1 MSTDDDQL
9 VEDYLTRL
17 YAAASV
23 LPAERRDEL
32 VEEITAHIAEARL
45 AGSSASPVSVLN
57 ILDRLGDPAD
67 IVRMAADAAPGGP
80 AWSASD
86 AAAGSQGWPAG
97 DAAAGPGAGHPA
109 PAAAQPGRIGA
120 MEVATALLLLLGG
133 LVIPVLGW
141 FAGLVL
147 LWVSPRWTRKDKWLA
162 TLIWPGG
169 LLAPV
174 VVTLAGGVASLMV
187 TSSEVCGGG
196 FAVAPGTGGQTTSQT
211 AVTSCTTHGFSL
223 APWMSITLAVVLMTA
238 AIAGPVWISMR
249 LLRRARQSPAQ
260 PASPA
265 SADLI
270 PA

>member
-9 VEDYLTRL
+9 VEDYLARL
-17 YAAASV
+17 HTAARS
-23 LPAERRDEL
+23 LPAERRAEL
-32 VEEITAHIAEARL
+32 VEEITAHIAEARM
-45 AGSSASPVSVLN
+45 AGPSASPVDVRN

-67 IVRMAADAAPGGP
+67 IVRMATEAAPGDP
-80 AWSASD
+80 AWSAAEAIPGSSGWSTAD
-86 AAAGSQGWPAG
+86 AAGT
-97 DAAAGPGAGHPA
+97 GHPA

-120 MEVATALLLLLGG
+120 MEVVTVLLLLLGG

-141 FAGLVL
+141 FAGVVL
-147 LWVSPRWTRKDKWLA
+147 LWVSPRWTRKDKVLA

-187 TSSEVCGGG
+187 TSSETCVQGT
-196 FAVAPGTGGQTTSQT
+196 ATAPGAGGQTAAQT
-211 AVTSCTTHGFSL
+211 VTTHCVTNGFSF
-223 APWMSITLAVVLMTA
+223 APWMSITLAIVLMTA
-238 AIAGPVWISMR
+238 AIAGPVWIAMR

-260 PASPA
+260 AVIPAPT
-265 SADLI
+265 DLI